1 MPFGR
6 VSGSPAWYATSWR
19 RATGKF
25 SSAMYCWTSAWN
37 WLATLRPPAIVY
49 PPSSDGGAMAR
60 PSELSAFVEPLGALL
75 LGVLLAAAARRYVT
89 SARPRPRC
97 LPPDLGVRVALLPGL
112 RTLRPV
118 QKHLAQDVF

>member
-19 RATGKF
+19 RATGKV

-37 WLATLRPPAIVY
+37 ELTTLRPPAIVY

-60 PSELSAFVEPLGALL
+60 PSELSAFVEPL
-75 LGVLLAAAARRYVT
+75 AAAARRYVA

-97 LPPDLGVRVALLPGL
+97 LPPDFRVRVALLPGL

-118 QKHLAQDVF
+118 HDPLADDVFGE